1 MELFVI
7 QCTTCRARLKVHD
20 PAVVGQII
28 ECPKCRS
35 FVAVTAPPDWQSPAN
50 STLPAAISPATTSP
64 AASTSP
70 STAGGVAARTV
81 SYRPAAAGLKSTAS
95 GAAAS
100 NIPVARSVA
109 PPPLPK
115 KSGSSMAGISSSSF
129 IKPIQG
135 SVAPPVGRAA
145 AAVGAWAPLANQPA
159 ANQPATVPASAASEP
174 AEVATSNPL
183 LASVA
188 TALVGRYRWWV
199 VGSAAVIV
207 AVASVA
213 WIIGRS
219 HGTTPPPDQTPVVA
233 RAAEPTPGDDI
244 GQEPA
249 PTDPTRNAAPE
260 PMVTQTPAAQ
270 QPAATSTASDQT
282 VGVGDSA
289 ATEAQAAPASAP
301 ALSAEREKLTAGDGV
316 ADADPLMPE
325 AYGTAGGKTPETLT
339 GSAGA
344 ATEAGSDEGEA
355 FDPIKQARLMAHL
368 QDKLPAFEFTNVPVG
383 QFVAFL
389 AEISTV
395 PMVIDT
401 QSLADAG
408 KSAKT
413 RISVKLDDATV
424 EEALKVALNKPG
436 LAFHIEPGRLII
448 TPRAA
453 KKE

>member
-1 MELFVI
+1 M
-7 QCTTCRARLKVHD
+7 
-20 PAVVGQII
+20 
-28 ECPKCRS
+28 
-35 FVAVTAPPDWQSPAN
+35 
-50 STLPAAISPATTSP
+50 
-64 AASTSP
+64 
-70 STAGGVAARTV
+70 
-81 SYRPAAAGLKSTAS
+81 
-95 GAAAS
+95 
-100 NIPVARSVA
+100 
-109 PPPLPK
+109 
-115 KSGSSMAGISSSSF
+115 
-129 IKPIQG
+129 
-135 SVAPPVGRAA
+135 
-145 AAVGAWAPLANQPA
+145 ANQPA
-159 ANQPATVPASAASEP
+159 TNQPATVPASAASEP
-174 AEVATSNPL
+174 AEVATSNRL

-213 WIIGRS
+213 WLIGRS
-219 HGTTPPPDQTPVVA
+219 HGTPPPPDQTPVVA
-233 RAAEPTPGDDI
+233 QAAEPTPGDDI

-249 PTDPTRNAAPE
+249 PTDPTRNAATE
-260 PMVTQTPAAQ
+260 PVVAQTPAAQ
-270 QPAATSTASDQT
+270 QPAATSTASGQT
-282 VGVGDSA
+282 VGAGDPA
-289 ATEAQAAPASAP
+289 ATEAQAAPSPAP
-301 ALSAEREKLTAGDGV
+301 TLSAEREKLTAGDRV
-316 ADADPLMPE
+316 ADPLMPE

-339 GSAGA
+339 GSAA
-344 ATEAGSDEGEA
+344 ATAEAGSDEGEA
-355 FDPIKQARLMAHL
+355 FDPVKQARLMAHL